1 MYSKGGN
8 NLETQSKF
16 SLSAARHNVGLSQSE
31 MADLLGISLP
41 TYVSY
46 EHGKTLMRV
55 DTADKFS
62 KIVKIPKQ
70 QIVFF

>member
-1 MYSKGGN
+1 M
-8 NLETQSKF
+8 F

-31 MADLLGISLP
+31 MADLLGVSLP
-41 TYVSY
+41 TYANY
-46 EHGKTLMRV
+46 ERGKTYMRV

-70 QIVFF
+70 QILFF

>member
-8 NLETQSKF
+8 KLETQSKF

-31 MADLLGISLP
+31 MAGLLGISLP

>member
-1 MYSKGGN
+1 MYLKGGN
-8 NLETQSKF
+8 ILEAQSKF

-31 MADLLGISLP
+31 MADLLGVSLP

>member
-1 MYSKGGN
+1 M
-8 NLETQSKF
+8 EAQSKF
-16 SLSAARHNVGLSQSE
+16 SLSAARHNIGLSQSE
-31 MADLLGISLP
+31 MADLLGVSLP

>member
-1 MYSKGGN
+1 M
-8 NLETQSKF
+8 ETQSKF

-62 KIVKIPKQ
+62 KIVKIPKH

>member
-1 MYSKGGN
+1 M
-8 NLETQSKF
+8 ETQSKF

-62 KIVKIPKQ
+62 KIVKNSKTTDCIFLT
-70 QIVFF
+70 ILYI